1 MIRDEDRPLAL
12 LVGKRARELRLL
24 KNATQEQVAE
34 WVRLSTQVYARLE
47 RGEMLPSLS
56 TLARLADAFSV
67 EPAWLLRQEEEWAV
81 SEKEIV
87 YTSSKPKKSRVE
99 ASFEKLDETTQT
111 LLLALMRHL
120 AKPRRSRS

>member
-56 TLARLADAFSV
+56 TLARL
-67 EPAWLLRQEEEWAV
+67 
-81 SEKEIV
+81 
-87 YTSSKPKKSRVE
+87 E
-99 ASFEKLDETTQT
+99 ASFEQLDETTQT
-111 LLLALMRHL
+111 LLLALVRHL